1 MAAEKKSDPIGL
13 FIVTLSIL
21 VGLALIIDWSN
32 FKDFGKTSSPA
43 PTRRAEP
50 VKRLQGF
57 GPQCEL
63 DDDITPCM
71 YRTVTRKESLA
82 TTTW

>member
-13 FIVTLSIL
+13 LIITIAIL
-21 VGLALIIDWSN
+21 AGLWFMIDWSK
-32 FKDFGKTSSPA
+32 FVDFGKTSTPA

-82 TTTW
+82 TTTR

>member
-1 MAAEKKSDPIGL
+1 MAEQKQSDPIGL
-13 FIVTLSIL
+13 FIITLGIL
-21 VGLALIIDWSN
+21 GGLTLIIDWSN
-32 FKDFGKTSSPA
+32 FKDFGKTSTPA
-43 PTRRAEP
+43 PVRKTEP

-63 DDDITPCM
+63 DDESIPCM

-82 TTTW
+82 TTTR